1 VILSVAGVAKWFGA
15 EPILRDVNFRL
26 EAREKVALVGRNGA
40 GKTTLLRMLTGQYE
54 PDAGSIQFSRGVRYG
69 YLRQES
75 AVEPG
80 LTVLEAAQ
88 TAVQDRLALQA
99 RLSQL
104 EALMESGAASA
115 EDLEE
120 YALVHEHFLEAE
132 GYSVESDVRVVLQ
145 RMGFTPDEFE
155 KPTEKLSGGERTRLA
170 FSRLLLEEP
179 DLLILDEPTN
189 HLDLQA
195 TEWLEN
201 WIRGYHGA
209 VLLVSHDRRFL
220 ENTAQRVLEL
230 RDLTVRS
237 YPGPFDKYLRLRA
250 EEDANQ
256 AETARRQKDQMAKL
270 DEYVRRFMNSQR
282 TAQARGRLKMLER
295 LQDSAVEAPRQDR
308 QMQGG
313 FGAAK
318 RSGDIVLET
327 QKLRVGFQSE
337 QEGEVTLISSLD
349 WTVRLGE
356 RWGVVGENGAGKSS
370 LLRTILGRAPALGGS
385 ARIGAS
391 VEVGYFTQDA
401 EDLPMEDSPLDYFAF
416 DVGLKPGEARNLL
429 GRFLIEGDDVF
440 RPIRTLSGGE
450 KNKLALARL
459 THESPN
465 LLVLDEPT
473 NHLDMAS
480 REALADVLKAY
491 KGTLV
496 LISHDRYLLEIVTD
510 RILDLRRTGPRTYP
524 SGFAEYQASLSKPM
538 VEAPMTVSQAPVA
551 ASNGLSPRE
560 VSKEIERL
568 LKVVGELE
576 QKIAQ
581 EESAKTEVE
590 AKLSSIQPG
599 DDVVALSAEHS
610 RRERVI
616 DDLLLE
622 WEQKNEKLETYRRQ
636 QTGGTV
642 LQ

>member
-1 VILSVAGVAKWFGA
+1 
-15 EPILRDVNFRL
+15 
-26 EAREKVALVGRNGA
+26 
-40 GKTTLLRMLTGQYE
+40 
-54 PDAGSIQFSRGVRYG
+54 
-69 YLRQES
+69 
-75 AVEPG
+75 
-80 LTVLEAAQ
+80 
-88 TAVQDRLALQA
+88 
-99 RLSQL
+99 
-104 EALMESGAASA
+104 
-115 EDLEE
+115 
-120 YALVHEHFLEAE
+120 
-132 GYSVESDVRVVLQ
+132 
-145 RMGFTPDEFE
+145 
-155 KPTEKLSGGERTRLA
+155 
-170 FSRLLLEEP
+170 
-179 DLLILDEPTN
+179 
-189 HLDLQA
+189 
-195 TEWLEN
+195 
-201 WIRGYHGA
+201 
-209 VLLVSHDRRFL
+209 
-220 ENTAQRVLEL
+220 
-230 RDLTVRS
+230 
-237 YPGPFDKYLRLRA
+237 
-250 EEDANQ
+250 
-256 AETARRQKDQMAKL
+256 
-270 DEYVRRFMNSQR
+270 
-282 TAQARGRLKMLER
+282 
-295 LQDSAVEAPRQDR
+295 
-308 QMQGG
+308 
-313 FGAAK
+313 
-318 RSGDIVLET
+318 
-327 QKLRVGFQSE
+327 
-337 QEGEVTLISSLD
+337 
-349 WTVRLGE
+349 
-356 RWGVVGENGAGKSS
+356 
-370 LLRTILGRAPALGGS
+370 
-385 ARIGAS
+385 
-391 VEVGYFTQDA
+391 
-401 EDLPMEDSPLDYFAF
+401 
-416 DVGLKPGEARNLL
+416 
-429 GRFLIEGDDVF
+429 
-440 RPIRTLSGGE
+440 
-450 KNKLALARL
+450 LALARL